1 MRTAALLAA
10 ALISFGCGKPDG
22 PPLRV
27 GYFHGGRTAL
37 LMRAYEKRGFEKNGL
52 LVEFYSRDLRGDD
65 YALVPPSIPDFNQR
79 GTEVV
84 GKVRGT
90 ELIEGLLAGKFD
102 LAMVGESSFI
112 AAAYAGKPVVALAEL
127 GHDVRG
133 KSGHVFMMR
142 KGLAAQ
148 RPSDLAGRILV
159 SRRAGAGD
167 AVFLK
172 EYLET
177 AGVDLKTGI
186 RQLPAL
192 PRTLEEKAALPRGKV
207 LVADQVLE
215 DDMKRGID
223 DGIVDGGYFHLMSV
237 PGLIDRFDLVSP
249 LHEWSD
255 PELSQALLVC
265 RKDALPAQRAR
276 FVAFLEAYIRRIRY
290 EYGLSRQERTKPRGK
305 GLQMATD
312 FRGLNYPQYDI
323 PPVVEAPL
331 LRETAR
337 LLRKHGFIGSRA
349 LRVEDF
355 IDNSLVE
362 EALADLG
369 IRDPSA
375 IRRPEF

>member
-1 MRTAALLAA
+1 MRAAALLAA
-10 ALISFGCGKPDG
+10 ALMSFGCGRPDG

-37 LMRAYEKRGFEKNGL
+37 LMRAHEKRGFEKSGL
-52 LVEFYSRDLRGDD
+52 RVEFYSRDLRGDD
-65 YALVPPSIPDFNQR
+65 YALVPPSIPDFNRR
-79 GTEVV
+79 GTEIV

-90 ELIEGLLAGKFD
+90 ELLEALLAGRID
-102 LAMVGESSFI
+102 LAMVGESSFV
-112 AAAYAGKPVVALAEL
+112 AAAYAGQPIVAIAEL

-142 KGLAAQ
+142 KGLAAR
-148 RPSDLAGRILV
+148 RPRDLAGRILV

-172 EYLET
+172 EYLEK

-192 PRTLEEKAALPRGKV
+192 PRTPEEKAALPRGKV

-276 FVAFLEAYIRRIRY
+276 FVAFLETYIRRIRY
-290 EYGLSRQERTKPRGK
+290 EYGLSRRERTKPRGK
-305 GLQMATD
+305 GLQMAAD

-349 LRVEDF
+349 LRMEDF
-355 IDNSLVE
+355 IDNSLVA
-362 EALADLG
+362 EALAGLG

-375 IRRPEF
+375 IPRPEF